1 MRKSHGNTGVTGGK
15 HIDPS
20 KTITYEY
27 PLQDMKCGLWGKRE
41 GEKRIVAGV
50 LSLDKLAQLAFTLF
64 VYFHVWITGSNGSM
78 KQKSLLSSP
87 VTVVYSQQN
96 YCLLYLMSGT
106 YLQIAS
112 PPTYCLLYSSWGQFL
127 ESDYGF
133 DFSQCSLFPTN
144 MWYKIYL

>member
-1 MRKSHGNTGVTGGK
+1 MWPLGQERRRKENSCWSHIQQTG
-15 HIDPS
+15 
-20 KTITYEY
+20 TIGVY
-27 PLQDMKCGLWGKRE
+27 PFC
-41 GEKRIVAGV
+41 VV
-50 LSLDKLAQLAFTLF
+50 PCLDQ
-64 VYFHVWITGSNGSM
+64 WIQWINGSV

-96 YCLLYLMSGT
+96 YCLLYIMSGI

-112 PPTYCLLYSSWGQFL
+112 RPTYCLLYSPWGQFL

-144 MWYKIYL
+144 MWHKIYL

>member
-1 MRKSHGNTGVTGGK
+1 MWPLGQERRRKEKSCWSLIPGQTG
-15 HIDPS
+15 
-20 KTITYEY
+20 TIGVY
-27 PLQDMKCGLWGKRE
+27 PFR
-41 GEKRIVAGV
+41 V
-50 LSLDKLAQLAFTLF
+50 LPCLDHWVQ
-64 VYFHVWITGSNGSM
+64 WINEAV
-78 KQKSLLSSP
+78 KQESLLSSP

-112 PPTYCLLYSSWGQFL
+112 PPTYCLLYSPWGKFL
-127 ESDYGF
+127 ESVYGF

>member
-1 MRKSHGNTGVTGGK
+1 MWPLGQERRRKENSCWSHIPGQTG
-15 HIDPS
+15 
-20 KTITYEY
+20 TIGVY
-27 PLQDMKCGLWGKRE
+27 PLC
-41 GEKRIVAGV
+41 VV
-50 LSLDKLAQLAFTLF
+50 PCLD
-64 VYFHVWITGSNGSM
+64 HWIQWINESV

-96 YCLLYLMSGT
+96 YCLLYMMSGI

-112 PPTYCLLYSSWGQFL
+112 LPTYCLLYSPWGQFL

-133 DFSQCSLFPTN
+133 DFSQCFLFPTN